1 MNEHIKIDWK
11 WGGLAALAITI
22 LALYPQLHLW
32 AHLGRTWAGAYAYFD
47 TDEVA
52 YSAYLQA
59 LIDGRPRRCDPYTGR
74 DDRQDKPLPESL
86 FSIQFMPAY
95 LAAIPARALGLSASS
110 VFIGLMPI
118 VAVSSA
124 LTLFWLLVITGHDN
138 RLAAVGVLVVL
149 CLATL
154 VSGQGPIRALFGG
167 THGWGYLPFLR
178 RFVPAIPFP
187 FFLGMFGLVWRSVT
201 AEDGRYVVRAIAAG
215 LIVAFLNFSYFYLWS
230 AAIAW
235 LVCLAIVCLVGRPA
249 GWQRIIH
256 SLSLTGVI
264 AILALIP
271 YWILLGHRAENTDQM
286 QVLVSTRSPD
296 LFRPSE
302 LFSFILLAGLARF
315 VFLRRLSF
323 KDPDVLFVMSLLLLP
338 LAAFNQQIVTGRSL
352 QPFHYEEFVTSYCF
366 LIAAVISCPIF
377 LRGSSPARWAL
388 SHRALFWTAVIS
400 LVYGANSAS
409 GVSRAVLDDDI
420 LRDMSIPVANRL
432 RELSRENMGTV
443 LTLEPRQ
450 ADTLPSLAPQPVLWA
465 VHMPVF
471 PGSQPDEL
479 KERFWHYLYYSGV
492 SPQGLTDLL
501 ASKDYMTLVAVFG
514 YEREAPHLVRTFKP
528 VTPQEIDEQVRLY
541 TVYIDSFNRVT
552 AAQYLLSYLI
562 VPSGSVWD
570 SANLDRWYER
580 SGGERVGDFTLYRL
594 KLRP

>member
-1 MNEHIKIDWK
+1 MSRQIEIEWK
-11 WGGLAALAITI
+11 WGALAALAITI

-32 AHLGRTWAGAYAYFD
+32 VYLGRSWAGAYAYFD

-74 DDRQDKPLPESL
+74 DDRQDEPLPESL

-95 LAAIPARALGLSASS
+95 MAAIPARVLGLSASS

-118 VAVSSA
+118 VAGSSA
-124 LTLFWLLVITGHDN
+124 LTLFWLLAIAGHDN
-138 RLAAVGVLVVL
+138 RLAAVGVMVVL

-154 VSGQGPIRALFGG
+154 VSGEGPIRALFGG
-167 THGWGYLPFLR
+167 TDGWGYLPFLR

-187 FFLGMFGLVWRSVT
+187 VFLGMFGLVWRSVT
-201 AEDGRYVVRAIAAG
+201 AEDGRYVARAIAAG

-230 AAIAW
+230 AAVAW
-235 LVCLAIVCLVGRPA
+235 LVCLAIVCLLGRPA
-249 GWQRIIH
+249 GLQRIIH

-264 AILALIP
+264 AILAVIP

-302 LFSFILLAGLARF
+302 LLSFILLAGLARF
-315 VFLRRLSF
+315 VFLRRLSL
-323 KDPDVLFVMSLLLLP
+323 KDPDVLFLMSLLLLP
-338 LAAFNQQIVTGRSL
+338 LAVFNQQIVTGRSL

-366 LIAAVISCPIF
+366 LVAAVISCPIF
-377 LRGSSPARWAL
+377 LRGSSPARGPL

-400 LVYGANSAS
+400 LVYGASSAS
-409 GVSRAVLDDDI
+409 GVSRALLDDNI
-420 LRDMSIPVANRL
+420 VRDKSIAVANRL
-432 RELSRENMGTV
+432 KQFGSENQGMLLATD
-443 LTLEPRQ
+443 LRQ
-450 ADTLPSLAPQPVLWA
+450 TETLPTIVPQPLLWA
-465 VHMPVF
+465 VHMSVF
-471 PGSQPDEL
+471 SGSQPAEL
-479 KERFWHYLYYSGV
+479 KERFYQFLYHSGV
-492 SPQGLTDLL
+492 SPQQLRGAL
-501 ASKDYMTLVAVFG
+501 AAKDHVTFVALFG
-514 YEREAPHLVRTFKP
+514 YDREVPIFADNFRP
-528 VTPQEIDEQVRLY
+528 VTAEEVDEQVRLY
-541 TVYIDSFNRVT
+541 KAFIDSFSRPA

-562 VPSGSVWD
+562 VPSRSAWD
-570 SANLDRWYER
+570 SSNLDRWYER
-580 SGGERVGDFTLYRL
+580 SGGERVGDFTIYRL